1 MDSIFRQWIEPAY
14 YKLFLIP
21 SSEYRQKKL
30 VKEIRKRGYA
40 KVVFIVSS
48 LSMWRFQDLF
58 EKFQGDSRFRVCMAT
73 FPFPSYS
80 PEQKTEAMKN
90 LHGFFSAHRMPFI
103 DLSQEARPGQ
113 TLRQQA
119 DPDIIFYPQ
128 PYNNLF
134 FNDLDNQHFPD
145 KLLCYIP
152 YAMLTAK
159 DSWAYQSRLNNIAWH
174 LFFQSEAR
182 KQEASAVLYNH
193 GKNIVVTGE
202 PMADAFNKPLEKDI
216 WKPQDQ
222 QKKRVIWA
230 PHYTITEGGL
240 LHRDS
245 FTWLSEAML
254 DIAAEYKTRIQFAF
268 KPHPKLLSVL
278 YELPDW
284 GKEKA
289 DAYYNRWANG
299 SNTQLETGEYVDLFK
314 SSDAMIHD
322 SSSFS
327 VEYHFTGKPV
337 LFLSSDLNSVL
348 SSLND
353 FGKQAILAHYQGND
367 KDHIVSFLEKTVL
380 NGEDPRY
387 EERQRF
393 RERFL
398 LSPGNRSVTE
408 SIFQVF
414 VDSLEA

>member
-1 MDSIFRQWIEPAY
+1 
-14 YKLFLIP
+14 
-21 SSEYRQKKL
+21 
-30 VKEIRKRGYA
+30 
-40 KVVFIVSS
+40 
-48 LSMWRFQDLF
+48 
-58 EKFQGDSRFRVCMAT
+58 
-73 FPFPSYS
+73 
-80 PEQKTEAMKN
+80 
-90 LHGFFSAHRMPFI
+90 
-103 DLSQEARPGQ
+103 
-113 TLRQQA
+113 
-119 DPDIIFYPQ
+119 
-128 PYNNLF
+128 
-134 FNDLDNQHFPD
+134 
-145 KLLCYIP
+145 
-152 YAMLTAK
+152 
-159 DSWAYQSRLNNIAWH
+159 
-174 LFFQSEAR
+174 
-182 KQEASAVLYNH
+182 
-193 GKNIVVTGE
+193 
-202 PMADAFNKPLEKDI
+202 MADAFNKPLEKDI